1 MDLEQKILKLVSSN
15 NSYIHDDCAYLSKSH
30 QLISTDTLV
39 ENVHFNLK
47 HFDDSKIAHRLF
59 VCNYSDIQSSGGYPE
74 YALLNISF
82 PSKNFELAQQIIKSF
97 TSVEFVSS
105 PTYNIVNT
113 YKYNDDVD
121 ILHCDLYRLN
131 SYDEVL
137 ELGILDNLDKKILL
151 VEWPNFL
158 EKKIKDPIIFKIN
171 FGKTNY
177 ERDVIINLPK
187 NFTMIK
193 K

>member
-1 MDLEQKILKLVSSN
+1 MDLKKNFQ
-15 NSYIHDDCAYLSKSH
+15 SKSDVKFFLKDFVNYIKAGH
-30 QLISTDTLV
+30 CIFL
-39 ENVHFNLK
+39 FGNLGVGK
-47 HFDDSKIAHRLF
+47 TYFS
-59 VCNYSDIQSSGGYPE
+59 
-74 YALLNISF
+74 
-82 PSKNFELAQQIIKSF
+82 QQIIKSL
-97 TSVEFVSS
+97 TSEEFVSS

-158 EKKIKDPIIFKIN
+158 KKKIKDPIIFKIN
-171 FGKTNY
+171 FGKKNY

-187 NFTMIK
+187 NFMMMDK
-193 K
+193 Q

>member
-1 MDLEQKILKLVSSN
+1 MYLKKN
-15 NSYIHDDCAYLSKSH
+15 FQSKSA
-30 QLISTDTLV
+30 V
-39 ENVHFNLK
+39 NVFLK
-47 HFDDSKIAHRLF
+47 DFANYIESGHCIFLF
-59 VCNYSDIQSSGGYPE
+59 GDLGVGKTYFS
-74 YALLNISF
+74 
-82 PSKNFELAQQIIKSF
+82 QQIIKSF
-97 TSVEFVSS
+97 IDVDFVSS

-121 ILHCDLYRLN
+121 ILHCDLYRVN

-171 FGKTNY
+171 FGITNY
-177 ERDVIINLPK
+177 ERNITINLPK
-187 NFTMIK
+187 NFTMIEK

>member
-1 MDLEQKILKLVSSN
+1 M
-15 NSYIHDDCAYLSKSH
+15 
-30 QLISTDTLV
+30 
-39 ENVHFNLK
+39 NLK
-47 HFDDSKIAHRLF
+47 
-59 VCNYSDIQSSGGYPE
+59 
-74 YALLNISF
+74 
-82 PSKNFELAQQIIKSF
+82 KNFKSRPAVNLFLKDFVNYIQAGHCIFLYGELGVGKTYFSQQIIKSF

-121 ILHCDLYRLN
+121 ILHCDLYRVN

-137 ELGILDNLDKKILL
+137 ELGILDNLDKKILI

-171 FGKTNY
+171 FGKLNH
-177 ERDVIINLPK
+177 ERNVTINLPK
-187 NFTMIK
+187 NFTMIEK

>member
-1 MDLEQKILKLVSSN
+1 MCIRD
-15 NSYIHDDCAYLSKSH
+15 
-30 QLISTDTLV
+30 
-39 ENVHFNLK
+39 
-47 HFDDSKIAHRLF
+47 R
-59 VCNYSDIQSSGGYPE
+59 
-74 YALLNISF
+74 
-82 PSKNFELAQQIIKSF
+82 
-97 TSVEFVSS
+97 
-105 PTYNIVNT
+105 
-113 YKYNDDVD
+113 YNDDVD

-187 NFTMIK
+187 NFTMIEK
-193 K
+193 

>member
-1 MDLEQKILKLVSSN
+1 MYLKRN
-15 NSYIHDDCAYLSKSH
+15 FQSKSA
-30 QLISTDTLV
+30 V
-39 ENVHFNLK
+39 NVFLK
-47 HFDDSKIAHRLF
+47 DFVNYIEAGHCIFLF
-59 VCNYSDIQSSGGYPE
+59 GDLGVGKTYFS
-74 YALLNISF
+74 
-82 PSKNFELAQQIIKSF
+82 QQIIKYF
-97 TSVEFVSS
+97 TAVEFVSS

-177 ERDVIINLPK
+177 ERDVVINLPK
-187 NFTMIK
+187 NFIMIK

>member
-1 MDLEQKILKLVSSN
+1 M
-15 NSYIHDDCAYLSKSH
+15 
-30 QLISTDTLV
+30 
-39 ENVHFNLK
+39 NLK
-47 HFDDSKIAHRLF
+47 RNFQSKLGVNLF
-59 VCNYSDIQSSGGYPE
+59 LKDFVKQIKAGHCIFFYGDLGVGKTYFS
-74 YALLNISF
+74 
-82 PSKNFELAQQIIKSF
+82 QQIIKSF
-97 TSVEFVSS
+97 ISVEFVSS

-158 EKKIKDPIIFKIN
+158 EKIIKEPIIFKIY

-187 NFTMIK
+187 NFNIIEK
-193 K
+193 

>member
-1 MDLEQKILKLVSSN
+1 MDLKKNFQ
-15 NSYIHDDCAYLSKSH
+15 SKSAV
-30 QLISTDTLV
+30 TL
-39 ENVHFNLK
+39 FLK
-47 HFDDSKIAHRLF
+47 DFVNYIKAGHCIFLF
-59 VCNYSDIQSSGGYPE
+59 GDLGVGKTYFS
-74 YALLNISF
+74 
-82 PSKNFELAQQIIKSF
+82 QQIIKSF
-97 TSVEFVSS
+97 TSEEFVSS

-158 EKKIKDPIIFKIN
+158 ENKMAEGKGFEPPEGVSSFNDLANRRLQPLGHPSAN
-171 FGKTNY
+171 F
-177 ERDVIINLPK
+177 RA
-187 NFTMIK
+187 
-193 K
+193 

>member
-1 MDLEQKILKLVSSN
+1 MDLKKN
-15 NSYIHDDCAYLSKSH
+15 FRSKSA
-30 QLISTDTLV
+30 V
-39 ENVHFNLK
+39 NVFLK
-47 HFDDSKIAHRLF
+47 EFTNYVKAGHCIFLF
-59 VCNYSDIQSSGGYPE
+59 GDLGVGKTYFS
-74 YALLNISF
+74 
-82 PSKNFELAQQIIKSF
+82 QQIIKSF
-97 TSVEFVSS
+97 ICTEFISS

-113 YKYNDDVD
+113 YKYNNDVD

-151 VEWPNFL
+151 VEWPNLL

-171 FGKTNY
+171 FGKTIY
-177 ERDVIINLPK
+177 ERNVIINLPK
-187 NFTMIK
+187 NFKIIK

>member
-1 MDLEQKILKLVSSN
+1 M
-15 NSYIHDDCAYLSKSH
+15 
-30 QLISTDTLV
+30 
-39 ENVHFNLK
+39 
-47 HFDDSKIAHRLF
+47 
-59 VCNYSDIQSSGGYPE
+59 
-74 YALLNISF
+74 
-82 PSKNFELAQQIIKSF
+82 
-97 TSVEFVSS
+97 SS

-121 ILHCDLYRLN
+121 IFHCDLYRLN

-171 FGKTNY
+171 FGKTNH
-177 ERDVIINLPK
+177 ERNVIINLPK
-187 NFTMIK
+187 NFTMIEK
-193 K
+193 

>member
-1 MDLEQKILKLVSSN
+1 MDLKKNFQ
-15 NSYIHDDCAYLSKSH
+15 SKSY
-30 QLISTDTLV
+30 V
-39 ENVHFNLK
+39 NLFLK
-47 HFDDSKIAHRLF
+47 DFS
-59 VCNYSDIQSSGGYPE
+59 NYINAGHCIFLYGDLGVGKTYFS
-74 YALLNISF
+74 
-82 PSKNFELAQQIIKSF
+82 QQIIKSLALVDF
-97 TSVEFVSS
+97 ISS
-105 PTYNIVNT
+105 PTYNIVNA

-151 VEWPNFL
+151 IEWPNFL
-158 EKKIKDPIIFKIN
+158 KKKIKDPIIFKIN

-187 NFTMIK
+187 NFTMIEK
-193 K
+193 

>member
-1 MDLEQKILKLVSSN
+1 MYLKRN
-15 NSYIHDDCAYLSKSH
+15 FQSKSA
-30 QLISTDTLV
+30 V
-39 ENVHFNLK
+39 NVFLK
-47 HFDDSKIAHRLF
+47 DF
-59 VCNYSDIQSSGGYPE
+59 VNYIEVGHCIF
-74 YALLNISF
+74 LLGDLGVGKTYFS
-82 PSKNFELAQQIIKSF
+82 QQIIKCF
-97 TSVEFVSS
+97 THEEFVLS

-121 ILHCDLYRLN
+121 ILHCDLYRVN

-137 ELGILDNLDKKILL
+137 ELGILDNLEKKILI

-177 ERDVIINLPK
+177 ERNITINLPK
-187 NFTMIK
+187 NFTMIEK

>member
-1 MDLEQKILKLVSSN
+1 MVLKKN
-15 NSYIHDDCAYLSKSH
+15 FQSKSG
-30 QLISTDTLV
+30 I
-39 ENVHFNLK
+39 NIFLK
-47 HFDDSKIAHRLF
+47 EF
-59 VCNYSDIQSSGGYPE
+59 VNHIKAGHCIFFYGDLGVGKTYFS
-74 YALLNISF
+74 
-82 PSKNFELAQQIIKSF
+82 QQIIKSL
-97 TSVEFVSS
+97 TSEEFVSS

-151 VEWPNFL
+151 VEWPNYL
-158 EKKIKDPIIFKIN
+158 EKKIIDPIIFKIN
-171 FGKTNY
+171 FGKTIN

-187 NFTMIK
+187 NFTMIEK
-193 K
+193 

>member
-1 MDLEQKILKLVSSN
+1 MDLKKNFQ
-15 NSYIHDDCAYLSKSH
+15 SKSY
-30 QLISTDTLV
+30 V
-39 ENVHFNLK
+39 NLFLK
-47 HFDDSKIAHRLF
+47 DFS
-59 VCNYSDIQSSGGYPE
+59 NYINAGHCIFLYGDLGVGKTYFS
-74 YALLNISF
+74 
-82 PSKNFELAQQIIKSF
+82 QQIIKSLALVDF
-97 TSVEFVSS
+97 ISS
-105 PTYNIVNT
+105 PTYNIVNA
-113 YKYNDDVD
+113 YKYNDNVD

-158 EKKIKDPIIFKIN
+158 EKIIKDPIIFKIN

-187 NFTMIK
+187 NFTMIEK
-193 K
+193 

>member
-1 MDLEQKILKLVSSN
+1 MSCRNFVNHIKVCQCFFFYGDLGVGKTYFS
-15 NSYIHDDCAYLSKSH
+15 
-30 QLISTDTLV
+30 
-39 ENVHFNLK
+39 
-47 HFDDSKIAHRLF
+47 
-59 VCNYSDIQSSGGYPE
+59 
-74 YALLNISF
+74 
-82 PSKNFELAQQIIKSF
+82 QQIIKSF

-121 ILHCDLYRLN
+121 IWHCDLYRLN

-158 EKKIKDPIIFKIN
+158 ENKIKDPIIFKIN

-177 ERDVIINLPK
+177 ERNVIINLPK
-187 NFTMIK
+187 NFTMIEK
-193 K
+193 

>member
-1 MDLEQKILKLVSSN
+1 MDLKKNFQ
-15 NSYIHDDCAYLSKSH
+15 SKSAVN
-30 QLISTDTLV
+30 I
-39 ENVHFNLK
+39 FLK
-47 HFDDSKIAHRLF
+47 DF
-59 VCNYSDIQSSGGYPE
+59 VNYIKAGHCIFFYGDLGVGKTYFS
-74 YALLNISF
+74 
-82 PSKNFELAQQIIKSF
+82 QQIIKSF

-131 SYDEVL
+131 SNDEVL

-177 ERDVIINLPK
+177 ERNVIINLPK

-193 K
+193 

>member
-1 MDLEQKILKLVSSN
+1 MDFKKN
-15 NSYIHDDCAYLSKSH
+15 FKSKSA
-30 QLISTDTLV
+30 V
-39 ENVHFNLK
+39 NLFLK
-47 HFDDSKIAHRLF
+47 DFVNYIKAGHCIFLF
-59 VCNYSDIQSSGGYPE
+59 GDLGVGKTYFS
-74 YALLNISF
+74 
-82 PSKNFELAQQIIKSF
+82 QQIIKSF
-97 TSVEFVSS
+97 TSEEFVSS

-158 EKKIKDPIIFKIN
+158 VKIIGSLIFFSKKFGHSTIKIFFSKLSKIPN
-171 FGKTNY
+171 SKTSS
-177 ERDVIINLPK
+177 
-187 NFTMIK
+187 
-193 K
+193 

>member
-1 MDLEQKILKLVSSN
+1 MDLKKN
-15 NSYIHDDCAYLSKSH
+15 FRSKSA
-30 QLISTDTLV
+30 V
-39 ENVHFNLK
+39 NVFLK
-47 HFDDSKIAHRLF
+47 DFTNYVKAGHCIFLF
-59 VCNYSDIQSSGGYPE
+59 GDLGVGKTYFS
-74 YALLNISF
+74 
-82 PSKNFELAQQIIKSF
+82 QQIIKSF
-97 TSVEFVSS
+97 ICTEFISS

-151 VEWPNFL
+151 VEWPNLL

-171 FGKTNY
+171 FGKTIY
-177 ERDVIINLPK
+177 ERNVIINLPK
-187 NFTMIK
+187 NFKIIK

>member
-1 MDLEQKILKLVSSN
+1 MDLKKNFQ
-15 NSYIHDDCAYLSKSH
+15 SKSAVN
-30 QLISTDTLV
+30 I
-39 ENVHFNLK
+39 FLK
-47 HFDDSKIAHRLF
+47 DF
-59 VCNYSDIQSSGGYPE
+59 VNHIKAGHCIFFYGDLGVGKTYFS
-74 YALLNISF
+74 
-82 PSKNFELAQQIIKSF
+82 QQIIKSF

-151 VEWPNFL
+151 VEWPHLL
-158 EKKIKDPIIFKIN
+158 EKTIKNPIIIKIN
-171 FGKTNY
+171 FG
-177 ERDVIINLPK
+177 
-187 NFTMIK
+187 
-193 K
+193 